1 MTASEQ
7 REPSQVLA
15 GDDDD
20 AAAAAAAG
28 WEQEFQKSR
37 AVFSTYSH
45 TVPDK
50 RKL

>member
-15 GDDDD
+15 GDD
-20 AAAAAAAG
+20 AAAAAAGG

-37 AVFSTYSH
+37 AVFSAYSH

>member
-15 GDDDD
+15 GDD
-20 AAAAAAAG
+20 AAAAAAG

>member
-15 GDDDD
+15 GDAA

-37 AVFSTYSH
+37 AIFSTYSH

>member
-15 GDDDD
+15 GDD
-20 AAAAAAAG
+20 AAAAAG